1 MFNYHFG
8 FGIPTGAQ
16 AHFPHNPFLLRV
28 QTVQDILGGCDYPV
42 WKHQKLEN
50 PHASSILDPD
60 VFFKKE
66 AEFIEEDHSV
76 NYQNTEVSSLAMSP
90 SRSVTSNKEYVYSSF
105 SDILTPDQLSPV
117 AFERKTSDIPFVK
130 EDEEEI
136 KTSAQLLNIIE
147 SKLTADNAN
156 LLGAIEQVL
165 QGNINSVAE
174 LRGFS
179 QVEEAVVQAI
189 LDKKD
194 LGANSKKNKGKKREE
209 EKQKFFFKGVL
220 KYTEAKFF
228 GIDANQKK
236 RMKKKQLRKEDYYEH
251 YWGQVAKE
259 QDIDLSNFFHPNK
272 KLSSGKTNAQI
283 SSAQNPGLKSLNTTY
298 IDLILSSDKFRK
310 DTIDYLDNVF
320 LKETRNSR
328 CQKVSKL
335 ICKLNSLTGAVCEN
349 NSNLPIHQQIEAV
362 KTKIHD
368 YLVVNPKSKL
378 PWADN
383 ELKEARDFAYN
394 TIIKQSSKNMKHSF

>member
-8 FGIPTGAQ
+8 LGIPTGAQ
-16 AHFPHNPFLLRV
+16 AHFPHNPFYLRV
-28 QTVQDILGGCDYPV
+28 QTVQDILGGYDYPV
-42 WKHQKLEN
+42 WKQQKLEN
-50 PHASSILDPD
+50 HASSILDPD

-66 AEFIEEDHSV
+66 AEFVEEDASV
-76 NYQNTEVSSLAMSP
+76 NNYQNTEVSSLAMSP
-90 SRSVTSNKEYVYSSF
+90 SRSVSSNKEYVYSSF
-105 SDILTPDQLSPV
+105 SDILTPETQSPV
-117 AFERKTSDIPFVK
+117 AFERKTSDIPFIK

-136 KTSAQLLNIIE
+136 KTSAQLLNLIE
-147 SKLTADNAN
+147 VKLSADNST
-156 LLGAIEQVL
+156 LLNAIEQVL
-165 QGNINSVAE
+165 QGNINNVSE
-174 LRGFS
+174 LRGLT
-179 QVEEAVVQAI
+179 QIEEAVVQAI
-189 LDKKD
+189 LEKKD
-194 LGANSKKNKGKKREE
+194 LGLQAKKNKGKKREE

-251 YWGQVAKE
+251 YWGQAAKE
-259 QDIDLSNFFHPNK
+259 QNVDLSNFFHPNK

-320 LKETRNSR
+320 LKEARSSR

-335 ICKLNSLTGAVCEN
+335 ICKLNTLTGAVCETT
-349 NSNLPIHQQIEAV
+349 SKLSIHQQIEAV
-362 KTKIHD
+362 KQKIHD

-378 PWADN
+378 PWADA
-383 ELKEARDFAYN
+383 ELKEARDFAYG
-394 TIIKQSSKNMKHSF
+394 TIIKQSSKSMKHSF